1 METLEYQVIL
11 RSYLIAGSGD
21 FKTGSRAD
29 GFGLAAHSS
38 RLVVD
43 G

>member
-1 METLEYQVIL
+1 METLEYQVII
-11 RSYLIAGSGD
+11 RSYLIAGRGD
-21 FKTGSRAD
+21 FKTGGRAD
-29 GFGLAAHSS
+29 GFGFAAQSS